1 MPDPIPSPANVSYQ
15 WIDTAD
21 ALEVACRRW
30 LGASAIALDTEFVR
44 ERTFFPILGL
54 IQVND
59 GAQIS
64 LVDPLAI
71 DDLSSFAAVL
81 REPSVLKILHSCS
94 EDLEVFDVHLDT
106 VPEPLFDTQVAATL
120 LYPSNP
126 PGYARLIGELFE
138 LEVPKGETRSNWLRR
153 PLRDAQKHYAALDV
167 AYLLPA
173 AE

>member
-1 MPDPIPSPANVSYQ
+1 MPSPADVRYE
-15 WIDTAD
+15 WIDSAG
-21 ALEVACRRW
+21 ALEAACRRW
-30 LGASAIALDTEFVR
+30 REAEAIALDTEFVR
-44 ERTFFPILGL
+44 ERTFFPKLGL

-59 GAQIS
+59 GVRNS

-71 DDLSSFAAVL
+71 GDLGPFAAVL
-81 REPSVLKILHSCS
+81 ADPSVLKILHSCS
-94 EDLEVFDVHLDT
+94 EDLEVFDVHADT

-126 PGYARLIGELFE
+126 PGYARLIQELFE

-167 AYLLPA
+167 
-173 AE
+173 